1 MEHHIDLYSVMISAI
16 LYTIIFVVWFSK
28 WLFGPLWT
36 KTETGKKWWA
46 SSPFQKSLDNFQ
58 RESAANRLSGEGV
71 VLPHTTPSPDNRF
84 PAALT
89 RKLSQGFLKR
99 TTRLSW
105 NFLLGIGLSYF
116 LAFFDASLQVTSV
129 GDAMFSSL
137 CLWLGFVLPTQL
149 FPVIWHGK
157 PVRLFLIEAGFML
170 LSLLV
175 MGGIIGA

>member
-1 MEHHIDLYSVMISAI
+1 MEQHIDFFSVMISAV

-28 WLFGPLWT
+28 WLFGPLW
-36 KTETGKKWWA
+36 KEKPEKGKKWWT
-46 SSPFQKSLDNFQ
+46 
-58 RESAANRLSGEGV
+58 RLSG
-71 VLPHTTPSPDNRF
+71 
-84 PAALT
+84 
-89 RKLSQGFLKR
+89 
-99 TTRLSW
+99 

-116 LAFFDASLQVTSV
+116 LAFFDAALQVTSV

>member
-1 MEHHIDLYSVMISAI
+1 MEQHIDFFSVMISAV

-28 WLFGPLWT
+28 WLFGPLW
-36 KTETGKKWWA
+36 KEKSENRKKWWA
-46 SSPFQKSLDNFQ
+46 
-58 RESAANRLSGEGV
+58 
-71 VLPHTTPSPDNRF
+71 
-84 PAALT
+84 
-89 RKLSQGFLKR
+89 
-99 TTRLSW
+99 RLSW